1 MILLSVFT
9 QIFIAISIAV
19 VWVFR
24 FENIVKEFEQYGI
37 SPLIRSIVG
46 ATKISLATLLVVG
59 IWHPELV
66 VIPALTMAL
75 LMLAAQ
81 YFHLKVKNPLI
92 KFVPSF
98 ILLLLSLFVA
108 GVGSG
113 YLR

>member
-1 MILLSVFT
+1 MLLLSVFA
-9 QIFIAISIAV
+9 QIFIAISIVV

-37 SPLIRSIVG
+37 SPQIRSIVG
-46 ATKISLATLLVVG
+46 AAKISMATLLVVG
-59 IWHPELV
+59 IWYSELV
-66 VIPALTMAL
+66 FIPALIMAI

-81 YFHLKVKNPLI
+81 YFHLKVKNPII
-92 KFVPSF
+92 KFLPSF